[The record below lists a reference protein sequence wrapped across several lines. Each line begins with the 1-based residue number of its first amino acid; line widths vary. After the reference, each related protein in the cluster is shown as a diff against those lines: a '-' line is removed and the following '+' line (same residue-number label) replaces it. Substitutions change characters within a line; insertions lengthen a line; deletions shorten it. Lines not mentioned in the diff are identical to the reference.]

1 MDRIELGDINYL
13 AVLVSVIIPMVLGA
27 LWYSP
32 MLFAKQW
39 MKASGFSPEK
49 MKNKNAVTRGY
60 MISIVGSIIFAMAMA
75 ITAQLMGLDGA
86 ADGIFLGLLGSV
98 GFVATA
104 FASAFAFEQR
114 PMSLYFIYVGYQLV
128 NFVLVG
134 LVIVLWN

>member
-13 AVLVSVIIPMVLGA
+13 AVIVSVIIPMVLGA
-27 LWYSP
+27 LWYGP

-39 MKASGFSPEK
+39 IAASGFTPEK

-60 MISIVGSIIFAMAMA
+60 VISIIGSIMFAMAMA

-86 ADGIFLGLLGSV
+86 ADGIGLGALGLLG
-98 GFVATA
+98 FVAPA

-114 PMSLYFIYVGYQLV
+114 PIKLYMIYVGYQLV

-134 LVIVLWN
+134 LVIVVWM